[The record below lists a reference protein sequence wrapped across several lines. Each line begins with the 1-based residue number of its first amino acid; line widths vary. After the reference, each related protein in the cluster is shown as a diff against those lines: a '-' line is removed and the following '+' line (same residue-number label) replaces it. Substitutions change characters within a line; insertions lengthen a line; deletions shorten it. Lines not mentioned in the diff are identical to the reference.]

1 MTIAAPQL
9 FPLKVNW
16 ISISFSEESQEEPI
30 IVALTLCSFTSGITY
45 VPNKNISDPASKL
58 PPDTLL
64 QLLVAVLYQ
73 GRAALNAL
81 SHVSHISK

>member
-1 MTIAAPQL
+1 MTIADPQL

-45 VPNKNISDPASKL
+45 VPNKNISDPAGKL
-58 PPDTLL
+58 PPDMLL
-64 QLLVAVLYQ
+64 RLLEAVPYQ
-73 GRAALNAL
+73 GWVALNAL
-81 SHVSHISK
+81 SHVGHISK